1 MLINITAKGVT
12 LPASLRELAE
22 RKLGKLE
29 RLLRKIDSVDIT
41 CSHERNWQVVEVM
54 INANGLL
61 IRGQDRS
68 ADFRSA
74 LENLVD
80 KLERRIKKSRSKLI
94 ERYREAPETREAWAE
109 ALAEEEPAAES
120 SRPGAAVVRSKRF
133 PLKPMTPE
141 EAVEEMEL
149 LGHDFFVFTNAE
161 TNEVNVIYRRKAG
174 NYGLIEPE
182 F

>member
-1 MLINITAKGVT
+1 
-12 LPASLRELAE
+12 
-22 RKLGKLE
+22 
-29 RLLRKIDSVDIT
+29 VDIT
-41 CSHERNWQVVEVM
+41 CSHERQWQVVEVM

-61 IRGQDRS
+61 VRGEDRS
-68 ADFRSA
+68 ADLRSA
-74 LENLVD
+74 IENLVD

-94 ERYREAPETREAWAE
+94 QRYREAPDTRQAWETLPAE
-109 ALAEEEPAAES
+109 ALEAEPAEVNL
-120 SRPGAAVVRSKRF
+120 REVVRSKRF

-149 LGHDFFVFTNAE
+149 LGHDFHVFTNSE
-161 TNEVNVIYRRKAG
+161 TDQVNVLYRRKAG

>member
-1 MLINITAKGVT
+1 MQVNVTTKGVEV
-12 LPASLRELAE
+12 PSNFKELAE

-29 RLLRKIDSVDIT
+29 RLLRKIDTVDVT
-41 CSHERNWQVVEVM
+41 CSHERQWRVVEVM

-61 IRGQDRS
+61 VRGQERS

-74 LENLVD
+74 MENLVD

-94 ERYREAPETREAWAE
+94 QRYREHPETREAWE
-109 ALAEEEPAAES
+109 QFAEEAEPEQAAAS
-120 SRPGAAVVRSKRF
+120 AATVVRSKRF
-133 PLKPMTPE
+133 ALKPMTPE
-141 EAVEEMEL
+141 DAAEEMEL
-149 LGHDFFVFTNAE
+149 IGHDFYVFINSE
-161 TNEVNVIYRRKAG
+161 TDQVNVLYRRKVG